1 MKTALFASDPNWGR
15 ILAAVGRAP
24 VADLDVSRVH
34 IWLGDV
40 LLVENGG
47 VAPGYREADGAAV
60 MARDEIRIHV
70 SLGAGTASSRVW
82 TCDFSYD
89 YVRINAEYRS

>member
-24 VADLDVSRVH
+24 VASLDLAAIS
-34 IWLGDV
+34 IWLGDCQI
-40 LLVENGG
+40 
-47 VAPGYREADGAAV
+47 VAHGEPYAGYDEAHADKV
-60 MARDEIRIHV
+60 MALEDIKIRIV
-70 SLGAGTASSRVW
+70 IGEERASCRVW